1 MYLLALISHTLSE
14 KEVKMSGKYCFAG
27 AAEIRS
33 LSKLKISFNV
43 EGKELLNT
51 RPPPIIY
58 LSLPRRL

>member
-1 MYLLALISHTLSE
+1 MYLLALIGHTLSE

-43 EGKELLNT
+43 DSRMREKS
-51 RPPPIIY
+51 Y
-58 LSLPRRL
+58 LVLDLRL

>member
-1 MYLLALISHTLSE
+1 MYLLGLIGHTLSE

-43 EGKELLNT
+43 DSRMREKS
-51 RPPPIIY
+51 Y
-58 LSLPRRL
+58 LVLDLRL

>member
-1 MYLLALISHTLSE
+1 MYLLALIGHTLSE

-43 EGKELLNT
+43 DSRMREKS
-51 RPPPIIY
+51 Y
-58 LSLPRRL
+58 LVLDLHL